1 MVTHMKIIKRI
12 LSYIKD
18 TIDYGLY
25 YSPSNNFK
33 LVEYSDSD

>member
-1 MVTHMKIIKRI
+1 MVTDMKIIKRI
-12 LSYIKD
+12 LCYIKD

-33 LVEYSDSD
+33 LVEYSDND